1 MTESESVA
9 LPLGDTPIYTKVL
22 TWVKKMAPRVG
33 LEPTTDRLTA
43 DCSTDWAIE
52 EWKWSGKRDSNSR
65 PPPWQGG
72 ALPLSYFRISQQKLF
87 YTVNDILSSS
97 FLTWLHSKCLVPD
110 CLIMIPKNLV
120 PCQHFCK
127 KNYTNF
133 LQKYR
138 LTVLSEPIRF
148 NTI

>member
-9 LPLGDTPIYTKVL
+9 LPLGDTPIYTKDQACVN
-22 TWVKKMAPRVG
+22 KMAPRVG

-72 ALPLSYFRISQQKLF
+72 ALPLSYFRISQQKQF
-87 YTVNDILSSS
+87 YTVNDILSRY
-97 FLTWLHSKCLVPD
+97 FLTWHHSKCLVPD
-110 CLIMIPKNLV
+110 RLIIITDRAST
-120 PCQHFCK
+120 CQHFCK
-127 KNYTNF
+127 NF
-133 LQKYR
+133 LAKILHTLQSPAY
-138 LTVLSEPIRF
+138 SF
-148 NTI
+148 YNA